1 MDNAVIAE
9 LLVRASA
16 DQHDRKQKALRRAA
30 RKALLWPEQAESL
43 VEEDRSLTELFGVG
57 PYVASEMLPWF
68 DNPPKDLESP
78 TIRRDF
84 LSFAHAKEI
93 LNSAPDWVRDNQA
106 DLQMHSVLSDGAST
120 IEELASAAQTLGH
133 RYIAITDHSK
143 GLKIAGGK
151 DESAFREQASE
162 IERFNA
168 SDPPVRVL
176 RSIELNLSPDGSGD
190 MQGDFLEELD
200 LVLGS
205 FHSRLRETED
215 QTDRYIAALDNPH
228 VHILGHPR
236 GRIYD
241 FRLGLT
247 ANWAE
252 VFDHAAS
259 LDKAVEIDCFPDRQD
274 LSVEPLKVAA
284 RCGVRVSL
292 GT

>member
-151 DESAFREQASE
+151 DESAFREQAS
-162 IERFNA
+162 
-168 SDPPVRVL
+168 
-176 RSIELNLSPDGSGD
+176 
-190 MQGDFLEELD
+190 
-200 LVLGS
+200 
-205 FHSRLRETED
+205 
-215 QTDRYIAALDNPH
+215 
-228 VHILGHPR
+228 
-236 GRIYD
+236 
-241 FRLGLT
+241 
-247 ANWAE
+247 
-252 VFDHAAS
+252 
-259 LDKAVEIDCFPDRQD
+259 
-274 LSVEPLKVAA
+274 
-284 RCGVRVSL
+284 
-292 GT
+292 